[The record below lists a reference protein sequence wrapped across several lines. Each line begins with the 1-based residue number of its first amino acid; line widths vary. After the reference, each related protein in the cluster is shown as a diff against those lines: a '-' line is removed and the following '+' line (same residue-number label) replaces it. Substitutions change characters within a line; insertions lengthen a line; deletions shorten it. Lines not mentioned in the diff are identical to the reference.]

1 MKKYQLI
8 VDSCCDIPVEF
19 YEKYDITVLNYSI
32 SFNERTYQDRKE
44 ITADELV
51 SMVEKSKIMP
61 KTEPL
66 SVYLLHQAPA
76 KSLQES
82 ELLFL

>member
-51 SMVEKSKIMP
+51 SMVE
-61 KTEPL
+61 
-66 SVYLLHQAPA
+66 
-76 KSLQES
+76 
-82 ELLFL
+82 